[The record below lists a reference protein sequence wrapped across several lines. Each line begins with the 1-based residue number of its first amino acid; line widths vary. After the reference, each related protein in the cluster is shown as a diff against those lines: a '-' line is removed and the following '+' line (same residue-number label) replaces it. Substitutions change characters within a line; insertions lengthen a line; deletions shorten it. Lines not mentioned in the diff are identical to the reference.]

1 MTVGE
6 ARLLLKD
13 GARRQAT
20 FLELF
25 FDVVFVF
32 AFTRI
37 SIRSADVLTGPY
49 RHFPSVVAMGLGK
62 ALLLLLALWAVW
74 HLTAWTTSQ
83 YDPYHHRVQLVVIS
97 SLVASLV
104 MGVAI
109 SRAFGERR
117 LALACAYVLAHVS
130 RSLILAISLRGEP
143 ERRRHEL
150 RMLTT
155 FSMTGALWITGAVLP
170 LDWRLPLWLL
180 ALATEWITARAGFP
194 VPGLGR
200 SPAAKLRMEGEH
212 LAERYQQ
219 FLLIALG
226 EAILV
231 TGRVYAEGAIGTG
244 ETAAFAIAVATTVLI
259 WRIYFHRAGQILPEA
274 INRSTSPAR
283 MGWSTTDSHLIM
295 LAGIVTTAVG
305 FHVTIEHPHGDTQAA
320 WIAVILGGPALFT
333 IGRARFEHEVFSR
346 VSPSRIIVL
355 LTLAALF
362 PAMIHLPPL
371 AAAAAAAAVLTA
383 AAVADARRAW
393 GRPPEQPK
401 PSP

>member
-1 MTVGE
+1 MGE
-6 ARLLLKD
+6 ARLLL
-13 GARRQAT
+13 GHGTRRQAT

-25 FDVVFVF
+25 YDVVFVF

-37 SIRSADVLTGPY
+37 STRSAEVLTGPY
-49 RHFPSVVAMGLGK
+49 RDMPSVVAMGLGK
-62 ALLLLLALWAVW
+62 ALLLLLTLWAVW

-83 YDPYHHRVQLVVIS
+83 YDPYHHRVQLVVLS

-150 RMLTT
+150 RMLIT
-155 FSMTGALWITGAVLP
+155 FSLTGALWITGAVLP
-170 LDWRLPLWLL
+170 LDWRLPMWLL

-194 VPGLGR
+194 IPGLGR

-231 TGRVYAEGAIGTG
+231 TGRVYAEGTIGTS

-259 WRIYFHRAGQILPEA
+259 WRIYFHRAGQVLPEA
-274 INRSTSPAR
+274 ITKSTSPAR

-305 FHVTIEHPHGDTQAA
+305 YHLAIEHPHGDTHAT

-355 LTLAALF
+355 LTLTALF

-371 AAAAAAAAVLTA
+371 ASAAAAAVVLA
-383 AAVADARRAW
+383 AAAIADARRAW
-393 GRPPEQPK
+393 GRPPEHPK